1 MENHYKTNLIWKE
14 SPSLLSDNKHG
25 STRSFINSVT
35 NLRRT
40 NKLERYGNI
49 ILEQRANE
57 IIENIEVE
65 ERNETVTE
73 IVFYLPHR
81 PVIIESAE
89 TAKIRIVYDVSAKAC
104 QTSTSLSEC
113 LETGPTLQNR
123 LWNILIRSRLGQ
135 YYFEVT

>member
-1 MENHYKTNLIWKE
+1 M
-14 SPSLLSDNKHG
+14 
-25 STRSFINSVT
+25 
-35 NLRRT
+35 
-40 NKLERYGNI
+40 
-49 ILEQRANE
+49 
-57 IIENIEVE
+57 
-65 ERNETVTE
+65 TE

-123 LWNILIRSRLGQ
+123 LWNILIRSRLDQ